1 MKRKSEILLEMV
13 EEIFATDEESFKE
26 VMAYESLEEL
36 CDACFEK
43 PYEAVAAALRGNLSY
58 GAEYEVYRIDFDN
71 NGNKIIIGS
80 DNFDEDILP
89 IENEIVEKYK
99 TIFKNY
105 KKDEM
110 YQKYLSLENWIF

>member
-26 VMAYESLEEL
+26 VMAYKSLEEL

-105 KKDEM
+105 KKDET
-110 YQKYLSLENWIF
+110 YQKYLSLEN

>member
-1 MKRKSEILLEMV
+1 MKKKSKILLEMV
-13 EEIFATDEESFKE
+13 KEIFATDEESF
-26 VMAYESLEEL
+26 EEL

-43 PYEAVAAALRGNLSY
+43 PYEAVSAVLSGNLSY
-58 GAEYEVYRIDFDN
+58 GTEYEVYRVDFDN
-71 NGNKIIIGS
+71 NGNKIIIGI

-105 KKDEM
+105 KKDET
-110 YQKYLSLENWIF
+110 YQKYLSLEN

>member
-1 MKRKSEILLEMV
+1 MV

-26 VMAYESLEEL
+26 LMAYETLEEL

-43 PYEAVAAALRGNLSY
+43 PYEAVAAVLRGNLSY
-58 GAEYEVYRIDFDN
+58 EIKYEVYKIDLDS

-80 DNFDEDILP
+80 DNFDGDIFP

-105 KKDEM
+105 KKDET
-110 YQKYLSLENWIF
+110 YQKYLLLEN